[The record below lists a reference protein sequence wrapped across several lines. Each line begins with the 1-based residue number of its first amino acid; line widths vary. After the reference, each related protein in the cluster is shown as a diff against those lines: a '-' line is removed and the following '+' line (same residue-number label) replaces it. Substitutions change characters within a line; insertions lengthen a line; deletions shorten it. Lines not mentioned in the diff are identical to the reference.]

1 MVRIKELGLKNGP
14 VFLLPKT
21 VFFPINLQLT
31 QRSSFLN
38 FLALFFGQGVKKMKR
53 LITILVAVMLSL
65 SSLMAQGATEEKAVK
80 INVISREEG
89 SGTRGAFVE
98 LTGVEEK
105 VDGVKVDQTTLDAEI
120 ASSTSVVIT
129 TVAGDKNAIGYISLG
144 SLNDTVKAME
154 VDGTYPTVD
163 TVKSGEYK
171 IARPF
176 VVAYMS
182 LSDVAEDF
190 LSFVMSKSGQ
200 DIIQGKGYIKVNET
214 EEGYS
219 ASMKSGT
226 LTISG
231 SSSVYPVMEKLTE
244 AYSALNPDVKIT
256 LMQSDSTT
264 GVNDAISGKSDLG
277 LSSRELKD
285 SEKEKGLTPKV
296 IALDGIAVIV
306 NKENSVNG
314 LSTETIK
321 DIYKGNIT
329 TWEGL

>member
-1 MVRIKELGLKNGP
+1 
-14 VFLLPKT
+14 
-21 VFFPINLQLT
+21 
-31 QRSSFLN
+31 
-38 FLALFFGQGVKKMKR
+38 MKR

-144 SLNDTVKAME
+144 SLNDTVKAIE

>member
-1 MVRIKELGLKNGP
+1 
-14 VFLLPKT
+14 
-21 VFFPINLQLT
+21 
-31 QRSSFLN
+31 
-38 FLALFFGQGVKKMKR
+38 MKR

-105 VDGVKVDQTTLDAEI
+105 IDGVKVDQTTLDAEI

-144 SLNDTVKAME
+144 SLNDTVKAIE